1 MLDENRH
8 TRDVLRQTSMNGL
21 RECKQKLEGK
31 TFRPHDSSDTWER
44 RRGKRKEPEE
54 RRRGA
59 HGQRHEW
66 MGTA

>member
-1 MLDENRH
+1 MKRH
-8 TRDVLRQTSMNGL
+8 PIKKRG
-21 RECKQKLEGK
+21 
-31 TFRPHDSSDTWER
+31 
-44 RRGKRKEPEE
+44 RGKRKEPEE